1 MLGQV
6 REYENTERKQS
17 ILFWLRRI
25 RPSLDANSP
34 NLAVLHARY
43 KRRVDKHHA
52 RKQLNK
58 VSDHKESPEGI
69 VEATGALPTAV
80 AKGGSVSAAPS
91 TSATAAATAT
101 APATTAATT
110 TSATTVANH
119 LSETGVDLLLG
130 LPEDV
135 DEVTSLLGI

>member
-1 MLGQV
+1 MKTWKESNLSFFV
-6 REYENTERKQS
+6 
-17 ILFWLRRI
+17 RRI

-43 KRRVDKHHA
+43 KRRVDNHHA

-58 VSDHKESPEGI
+58 VSDRKESLEGI

-80 AKGGSVSAAPS
+80 AKRSSVSAGPAT

-101 APATTAATT
+101 APATTTATT

-119 LSETGVDLLLG
+119 LSETGVDLLLS

-135 DEVTSLLGI
+135 DEVTSLLGV